1 MSRAIWLI
9 TTGEPLPLPGAT
21 DRLLRTGILARHLV
35 ERGHQVTWWTATVD
49 HFHKR
54 FFPGA
59 SEVVPVSPG
68 LELRFLP
75 GRLYRR
81 NLSPARFL
89 NHREVAAAFRRLAPA
104 RPRPDL
110 ILCSLPTLDLS
121 LAAVRFGAATG
132 VPVILD
138 IRDLWPDVFYHL
150 LPGPLRGL
158 GPTLFYPLYRQA
170 CDALGGAT
178 ALVGIS
184 ERYLEWGLA
193 HARRGRTGADQVF
206 TIGFPPQ
213 LAVEPAEVLRARK
226 AIGAGE
232 GKTVCW
238 FAGSFAGHIDLAT
251 VLAAARQLQ
260 GRRDIL
266 FVLSGAGEREAQ
278 LRAEAADLPNVRFS
292 GWLDRRGL
300 AAMGRAVDIGIA
312 PYRPGALMT
321 LTNKLFEY
329 MSAGLPVVL
338 GLRGEAET
346 IVTRAGNGL
355 IYEPGNPASLA
366 AQVTRLADDPGLRQ
380 AQAEASRRIFASSYS
395 TDVLYPRF
403 AAYLEAQAALQ
414 RAPRT

>member
-1 MSRAIWLI
+1 MSRSIWLI

-54 FFPGA
+54 FFPGV
-59 SEVVPVSPG
+59 SDVVPVSPG

-89 NHREVAAAFRRLAPA
+89 NHREVAATFRRLAPA

-121 LAAVRFGAATG
+121 LAAVRFGASAG

-150 LPGPLRGL
+150 LPGPFRGI
-158 GPTLFYPLYRQA
+158 GPALFYPLYRQA
-170 CDALGGAT
+170 CEALGGAT

-184 ERYLEWGLA
+184 ERYLAWGIA
-193 HARRGRTGADQVF
+193 HARRARTAADQVF

-213 LAVEPAEVLRARK
+213 LEVDAAEVAGARAS
-226 AIGAGE
+226 IGGD
-232 GKTVCW
+232 GKTICW

-260 GRRDIL
+260 ARPDIL
-266 FVLSGAGEREAQ
+266 FALSGAGEREAQ
-278 LRAEAADLPNVRFS
+278 LRAEAADLPNVRFT
-292 GWLDRRGL
+292 GWLDQRGL

-338 GLRGEAET
+338 GLRGEAEA
-346 IVTRAGNGL
+346 IVTGAGNGL
-355 IYEPGNPASLA
+355 IYEPGNAGSLA

-380 AQAEASRRIFASSYS
+380 AQAEASRRIFASTYS
-395 TDVLYPRF
+395 TDVLYPHF
-403 AAYLEAQAALQ
+403 AAYLEAQADAQ
-414 RAPRT
+414 RTPRT